1 MRPKHQRLMLISLA
15 GLAMAGA
22 TALAVS
28 ALGDKMLYFYAPA
41 DIAARHIPPGQT
53 IRLGGLVADGSV
65 KRLADGLTMTF
76 VVTDFTRSVA
86 VRYTGVAPDLFRE
99 GQGVVADGAFDAR
112 RIFVATT
119 LLAKHDEKYMPPD
132 VAAALK
138 KSGKWKAGQ
147 AQSLAAK

>member
-1 MRPKHQRLMLISLA
+1 MKPKHQRLMLISLA
-15 GLAMAGA
+15 GLAMTVA
-22 TALAVS
+22 TALAFS

-41 DIAARHIPPGQT
+41 DVAAKHVAPGQT

-65 KRLADGLTMTF
+65 RRLADGLTMTF
-76 VVTDFTRSVA
+76 VVTDFTKSVV
-86 VRYTGVAPDLFRE
+86 VRYKGVVPNLFRE

-112 RIFVATT
+112 RQFVATT

-138 KSGKWKAGQ
+138 KSGRWQPGSTK
-147 AQSLAAK
+147 SLAAQ